1 MEQSSISVN
10 TTDTNYLSTNFGLR
24 FRKKRTYSQMIKSS
38 SMSEDNI
45 ANNIHLLNFEEEINK
60 SLKKCKPIK
69 EEVTILISAEGN
81 KENIY
86 KDNFRKKNVDEQQ
99 TLIKLEYNRISKQLT
114 SLKKELK
121 TEKIPK
127 ILNKILDY
135 ISQDTKTKR

>member
-69 EEVTILISAEGN
+69 EEVKILISAEGN

>member
-38 SMSEDNI
+38 FMSVDNI
-45 ANNIHLLNFEEEINK
+45 ANNIHILNFEEEINK

>member
-1 MEQSSISVN
+1 
-10 TTDTNYLSTNFGLR
+10 
-24 FRKKRTYSQMIKSS
+24 
-38 SMSEDNI
+38 MSEDNI
-45 ANNIHLLNFEEEINK
+45 ANNIHIFNFEEEINK

-69 EEVTILISAEGN
+69 EAVTILISAEGN

-99 TLIKLEYNRISKQLT
+99 TLIKLEYNRISNQLT